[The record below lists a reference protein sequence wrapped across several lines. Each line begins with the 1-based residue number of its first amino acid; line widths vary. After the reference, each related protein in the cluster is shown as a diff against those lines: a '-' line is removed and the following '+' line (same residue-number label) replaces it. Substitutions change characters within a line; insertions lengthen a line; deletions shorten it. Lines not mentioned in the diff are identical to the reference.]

1 MKTKKILCITIYI
14 IVGLLAIATVPA
26 SVFLVQIPNYMTI
39 LLCAAFVLSF
49 IFCLK
54 IAVKKR
60 GGRIV
65 LAISSLFVIVV
76 SVLGNYC
83 NPYWNSIYFKGKVSY
98 YSQPADTVLTVEEAK
113 EDLEYAMYYLDKL
126 HPAFY
131 GNVPLEVQERYDMV
145 LAKLNETDRIT
156 VCELC
161 QDIEYIFSVLRDG
174 HSYVKLNVEEPHYM
188 KDIYHFNEENCVLK
202 AINGI
207 ELEALLKQ
215 TQDAYSYELE
225 SWQLRRL
232 KDDLSTREG
241 LQYIGFS
248 VDEGVV
254 YTYESEN
261 GERED
266 YTYYAED
273 FLLYDEYVECNRIEE
288 TQEDDAPFVYYEID
302 EEKSVAIFTLNSCKY
317 NDEYRACLK
326 EMFTEMK
333 EKQIGNV
340 AVDLRANGGGDS
352 RVADEFI
359 RYLDVDTWNSGEY
372 EWRFG
377 WFRIPFK
384 NTIVKNDRY
393 DDLTFDGE
401 VYILTSA
408 NSFSSAMLFPQYV
421 KDNHMG
427 TLIGEAPG
435 NTPNSYG
442 DVAMFKLPN
451 SQLFMQLSTKEF
463 FRVDRNNP
471 SNLVEPDIPCESDDA
486 MDVLYETIA
495 GR

>member
-1 MKTKKILCITIYI
+1 MNPKKRLCII
-14 IVGLLAIATVPA
+14 IHVILGLLAIAIVPA
-26 SVFLVQIPNYMTI
+26 SVFLMQIPDYMTI
-39 LLCAAFVLSF
+39 LLCAAFAISF
-49 IFCLK
+49 ILCLK
-54 IAVKKR
+54 IAVRKH

-65 LAISSLFVIVV
+65 LAILSLFVIVV

-83 NPYWNSIYFKGKVSY
+83 NPYWNSIYLKGNVSW
-98 YSQPADTVLTVEEAK
+98 YSQPADTVLTLEEAK
-113 EDLEYAMYYLDKL
+113 EDLEYAMYYLGKL

-131 GNVPLEVQERYDMV
+131 ESVPLEVQERYDMV
-145 LAKLNETDRIT
+145 LAKMNEMDSIS

-161 QDIEYIFSVLRDG
+161 RNIEYIFSVLRDG

-188 KDIYHFNEENCVLK
+188 KDIYHFTEKNCILA

-207 ELEALLKQ
+207 ELKDLLRQ
-215 TQDAYSYELE
+215 TQDAYSYEVE
-225 SWQLRRL
+225 SWQLRGL
-232 KDDLSTREG
+232 KNDLSTLEG

-248 VDEGVV
+248 ADEGIV
-254 YTYESEN
+254 YTYESED

-266 YTYYAED
+266 HTYYAED
-273 FLLYDEYVECNRIEE
+273 FLLYDEYVEYNRIEE
-288 TQEDDAPFVYYEID
+288 AQGDDTPFVYYEID
-302 EEKSVAIFTLNSCKY
+302 EDKGVAILTLNSCEY
-317 NDEYRACLK
+317 NDEYRACVK
-326 EMFTEMK
+326 EMFTEVK
-333 EKQIGNV
+333 EKQICNV

-359 RYLDVDTWNSGEY
+359 RYLDVDTWNEGEY

-377 WFRIPFK
+377 WFKIPFE
-384 NTIVKNDRY
+384 NNIVENDRY
-393 DDLTFDGE
+393 NDLTFEGE
-401 VYILTSA
+401 VYILTST

-435 NTPNSYG
+435 NTPNGYG
-442 DVAMFKLPN
+442 DVAAFKLPN

-486 MDVLYETIA
+486 VNVLYETIA
-495 GR
+495 KQ